1 MLLLISVDHRKIHTL
16 CLVKLLVYKHDVG
29 IYRIKLPLQFG
40 KFTSP
45 ASHRTFSH
53 LHMKAA

>member
-1 MLLLISVDHRKIHTL
+1 MLLLISVDHRRIHTL
-16 CLVKLLVYKHDVG
+16 CLVKPFVYKHDVG
-29 IYRIKLPLQFG
+29 ICHIKLPLQLS
-40 KFTSP
+40 KLTSP